1 MSVIQVRGVVRN
13 GRVEVDEPLA
23 LPDGAEV
30 IVRGWTAS
38 PDDAPPT
45 ADEVA
50 ATLRAMDAVEPVEWT
65 ADEMTAWEAERRER
79 REREKAAFA
88 ARSEVLRGVWE

>member
-30 IVRGWTAS
+30 LVRGWAAA

-45 ADEVA
+45 ADEIA
-50 ATLRAMDAVEPVEWT
+50 ATLRAMDAVEPPDWSVDLT
-65 ADEMTAWEAERRER
+65 QT
-79 REREKAAFA
+79 
-88 ARSEVLRGVWE
+88 S